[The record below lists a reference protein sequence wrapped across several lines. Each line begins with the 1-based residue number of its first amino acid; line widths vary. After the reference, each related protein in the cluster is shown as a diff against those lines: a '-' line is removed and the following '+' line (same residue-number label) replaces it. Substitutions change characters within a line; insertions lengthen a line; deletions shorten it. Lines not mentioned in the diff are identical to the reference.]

1 MRNLQLIAAA
11 SLCLLVNGVA
21 LAGLNKWVDENGQ
34 VHYGDRV
41 PAKYLNQQRE
51 QLNEQGIVVE
61 RHKAAKSQDELDK
74 EKAEQARK
82 AEEEKQRLI
91 AKRKADLRDRVLLDT
106 FTTEADLVHAREARV
121 EAVDTQILLT
131 ETIIKDQEKKL
142 ENLKQRIANIEKSG
156 RIVPENLP
164 KELDSVSRQL
174 ETHYQ
179 FVEAKNEEKQ
189 KIIEKFDGDI
199 KRFRELMDMRKKRE

>member
-11 SLCLLVNGVA
+11 SLCLLVNGAA

-51 QLNEQGIVVE
+51 QLNEQGVVVE
-61 RHKAAKSQDELDK
+61 RHRAPRSQEELDQ
-74 EKAEQARK
+74 EKAEKARK
-82 AEEEKQRLI
+82 QEEEKQRLI

-106 FTTEADLVHAREARV
+106 FTAEADLVHARDARV

-142 ENLKQRIANIEKSG
+142 EKLKQRISSIEKSG
-156 RIVPENLP
+156 RKVPENLP
-164 KELDSVSRQL
+164 REQDSVSRQL

-179 FVEAKNEEKQ
+179 FVDAKNEEKQ
-189 KIIEKFDGDI
+189 KIIDKFDDDI
-199 KRFRELMDMRKKRE
+199 KRFRELMEMRNKRE

>member
-1 MRNLQLIAAA
+1 MRNLQLIMAA
-11 SLCLLVNGVA
+11 SLCLLVNGAA

-61 RHKAAKSQDELDK
+61 RHKAAKSQDELDQ

-142 ENLKQRIANIEKSG
+142 ENLKQRITNIEKSG

-179 FVEAKNEEKQ
+179 FVEAKNDEKQ

>member
-1 MRNLQLIAAA
+1 MRNLQLIMAA
-11 SLCLLVNGVA
+11 SLCLLVNGAA

-61 RHKAAKSQDELDK
+61 RHKAAKSQDELDQ

-131 ETIIKDQEKKL
+131 ETIIKDQDKKL
-142 ENLKQRIANIEKSG
+142 ENLKQRITNIEKSG

-179 FVEAKNEEKQ
+179 FVEAKNDEKQ